1 MKIIKSRIYPSLIK
15 MPPKRQRLLTQMK
28 GLHKPKRQKSKNKK
42 DTHPA
47 KFFNRTK
54 LLQTLV
60 IVCLIIVGGGID
72 LLHYRLINQHKGST
86 ATLKVIK
93 ATDTKQKPIK
103 SYSPI
108 VFSDTSFISMFNQVR
123 AQNGLSALT
132 ENSELDQAAQNRAQD
147 MVNNNYFNNSSD
159 NPQQFITNTG
169 YKPDLW
175 SLQSMKDPASLT
187 GAINSFRQDTNPS
200 PFILNSSVT
209 EIGVGQ
215 ASGQQNNQEVEY
227 VVVYLAKPYW
237 CGYAGISCAQ
247 YCNMAQTSQQQSIKS
262 EQSMLNLS
270 LSYANSSYLTTSQR
284 DSEIQQDYANY
295 NAQVKADYNAYL
307 EQVNAV
313 PGCTVIYQPLY
324 QNPPPN

>member
-1 MKIIKSRIYPSLIK
+1 MKTSKKNVKVAINHRSKLSFKKIQSKAVQLTLVHKDKKHKHHVILLYGLFLFFIVALAIIGYKLTEHSVHPKNSKSIVSLI
-15 MPPKRQRLLTQMK
+15 
-28 GLHKPKRQKSKNKK
+28 HKSSPN
-42 DTHPA
+42 DA
-47 KFFNRTK
+47 K
-54 LLQTLV
+54 V
-60 IVCLIIVGGGID
+60 SSYGPISID
-72 LLHYRLINQHKGST
+72 RS
-86 ATLKVIK
+86 
-93 ATDTKQKPIK
+93 
-103 SYSPI
+103 
-108 VFSDTSFISMFNQVR
+108 SFISMFNQVR
-123 AQNGLSALT
+123 TQNGLSALT

-147 MVNNNYFNNSSD
+147 MVGNNYFNNSSD

-175 SLQSMKDPASLT
+175 LLQSMKDPASLT

-215 ASGQQNNQEVEY
+215 ATGQQNNQAVEY

-295 NAQVKADYNAYL
+295 NTQVKADYNAYL

-324 QNPPPN
+324 QNPPSN